1 MQEVISAAFD
11 SPDAIDARFIPNLYV
26 GVGEFFGVRV
36 KCYMKDFVQNADAIL
51 NGDSD
56 YFRGLHN
63 IEIETY
69 MKGADYESTYQK
81 SCAAYIWLR
90 RHSEEAELR
99 VWACWHRM
107 HRCNQAVA
115 RLYRE
120 KRRRELSG
128 VGASINFRYNLD

>member
-1 MQEVISAAFD
+1 MKMSEILSNVLANASVDFTMRLPSSD
-11 SPDAIDARFIPNLYV
+11 
-26 GVGEFFGVRV
+26 RV

-81 SCAAYIWLR
+81 SCATCIWLR
-90 RHSEEAELR
+90 RHSEDAELC
-99 VWACWHRM
+99 VWAC
-107 HRCNQAVA
+107 
-115 RLYRE
+115 
-120 KRRRELSG
+120 
-128 VGASINFRYNLD
+128 